1 MKSQGDS
8 HQQQALFE
16 EEPEFLEP
24 QRAARAEPKQ
34 SESAENAETF
44 EPQQIIDDEQS
55 PWSEQAI
62 ELESTAPDEQPAVE
76 DILRPAAK
84 SHWWLKTIALL
95 AATIV
100 TIEGVVLANSVWQ
113 QQSWLSGLYALLFV
127 LFFGGLLVL
136 AFAEWRKLVQLSRT
150 EQQQGEAQKII
161 NGEQC
166 DDIVRFSKALL
177 PASLQPELSEATEQW
192 QNLINDSQ
200 SDADVLTLYD
210 CSVVSVCDQ
219 KALAVISKSSSQVAA
234 VVALSPLAALDMFV
248 IGWRNIRMIN
258 DVAACY
264 GVELG
269 FVSRLKLVRLVVYNL
284 IYAGASELTLDIGL
298 QSIGADLMG
307 KVSARGAQ
315 GLGAGLLSARL
326 GLKAMQLCRPLP
338 FTCADSRPTL
348 STVMKQVH
356 SSLSKKLKLVMT
368 KEA

>member
-24 QRAARAEPKQ
+24 QRASRSSTAEQQ
-34 SESAENAETF
+34 SSDRTETF
-44 EPQQIIDDEQS
+44 EPKQILDEEEL

-62 ELESTAPDEQPAVE
+62 DVESMEDKPPQPVD
-76 DILRPAAK
+76 DILRPSSK
-84 SHWWLKTIALL
+84 SHWWLKSIALL

-127 LFFGGLLVL
+127 LFFGGLLVM

-150 EQQQGEAQKII
+150 EQQHNEAQKII
-161 NGEQC
+161 DGEQC
-166 DDIVRFSKALL
+166 DDVVRFSKALL
-177 PASLQPELSEATEQW
+177 PASLQPGLIEATQQW
-192 QNLINDSQ
+192 QSLINDSQ
-200 SDADVLTLYD
+200 TDSDILALYD
-210 CSVVSVCDQ
+210 STVVAVCDQ
-219 KALAVISKSSSQVAA
+219 KALQIVSKSSSQVAA

-248 IGWRNIRMIN
+248 IGWRNLRMIN

-269 FVSRLKLVRLVVYNL
+269 FISRLKLVRLVVYNL

-338 FTCADSRPTL
+338 ITNPDNRPTIG
-348 STVMKQVH
+348 TVMKQVNA
-356 SSLSKKLKLVMT
+356 SLTSKLKLMLR
-368 KEA
+368 KDS